1 MPINLEWYLQRAIA
15 RGHLIM
21 TVPFVIE
28 FLSMMD
34 EGALL
39 IDSVQ
44 TTISLLNAIF
54 KYYSIP

>member
-1 MPINLEWYLQRAIA
+1 MPISIESYLQRAIA
-15 RGHLIM
+15 KCHLIM

-39 IDSVQ
+39 IDSIQ
-44 TTISLLNAIF
+44 ATISLLNAIF
-54 KYYSIP
+54 KYLIQI